1 MRPRLVFGPIA
12 ANVAGRGR
20 GRGVTSIEE
29 EDPCFAGGGECGAL
43 MRSTRWAETPL
54 GPSRQWPRTLRT
66 LVPIMLASRFAVRI
80 LWGPDLLLLYND
92 AYRPVLGPRK
102 HPGAMGR
109 PIEQS
114 YLELWHT
121 VGPMFARVMQGE
133 AVSLDDGI
141 LPLNRE
147 GYLEECYFTLSYSP
161 IRDEDGTICGVLG
174 VVHETTER
182 VLAERRLVALRQLAA
197 NLADAKTVE
206 GACQTAGEALV
217 RNGADVPFALFYA
230 ADDLQHEA
238 RLVSS
243 SGLEGRPEVAPPT
256 IALDAAGDPWP
267 LGLVSR
273 SRVPLAVTDLA
284 RRFGEVNAGPF
295 PEAITSALV
304 LPLTR
309 PGATHPRVFVV
320 AGINPRHALDDKYQA
335 FFELLAEHVAK
346 AVFNVL
352 ARDEERR
359 HAQALAHAAQAAER
373 AAEAER
379 KRLYELF
386 MQAPM
391 PVAIVRGRKLVMEL
405 ANAAALQIWGKTRS
419 IIGKAFLEGFPEL
432 EGQGFDTL
440 LHGVLATGV
449 AYRGSEV
456 LTHLARGGPGLDE
469 VYWNFVY
476 APLLEGEGQVTG
488 VLVCG
493 FEVTDQVVARRR
505 VERLAEELAQQK
517 TALESAHRVKDEF
530 VATMSHEL
538 RTPLNAI
545 LGWTRLMKMGRV
557 APPRVPHALETI
569 ERNVIA
575 QTALIDDLLDVSRVI
590 TGKLRLNVES
600 VDLPHVVGATLETM
614 RPASDARSIQI
625 HAVIDSHAGPVVGDP
640 DRLSQ
645 ILTNLLS
652 NALKF
657 SPKGGRVLVH
667 LERVSSVARLT
678 VKDHG
683 VGIPAEFLPFVFER
697 FRQADQSTTRRHGGL
712 GLGLSIVKHLV
723 ELHGGTITAQS
734 EGLDRGAT
742 FTVTLPLS
750 AVQSPAPVATVEHG
764 GLDLSHEL
772 EGLRVLVV
780 DDEVDAR
787 ELISEIL
794 SHAGVEVRMAG
805 DAEAAMRELESFV
818 PHILVCDIGM
828 PGEDGYSLMQRI
840 RALPA
845 ERGGR
850 VRAAAVTAYTRGE
863 DRRRALAVGFNLHL
877 SKPVDPSELI
887 VSVARLAERYTP
899 S

>member
-1 MRPRLVFGPIA
+1 MS
-12 ANVAGRGR
+12 
-20 GRGVTSIEE
+20 TTQEE
-29 EDPCFAGGGECGAL
+29 ADECFAGGGECGAL
-43 MRSTRWAETPL
+43 MRATRWSETPL

-66 LVPIMLASRFAVRI
+66 LIPLMLASRFAMRI

-92 AYRPVLGPRK
+92 AYRPILGPRK
-102 HPGAMGR
+102 HPGAMAR
-109 PIEQS
+109 PVEQS

-133 AVSLDDGI
+133 AVALEDGI
-141 LPLNRE
+141 LPLNRN

-161 IRDEDGTICGVLG
+161 IRDEERTIRGVLG

-197 NLADAKTVE
+197 NLADATSVE
-206 GACQTAGEALV
+206 GACRTAGEALV
-217 RNGADVPFALFYA
+217 RNGADVPFAIFYLV
-230 ADDLQHEA
+230 DDEYIEA

-243 SGLEGRPEVAPPT
+243 SGLGDRPETAPLV
-256 IALDAAGDPWP
+256 IAFDDERPPWP
-267 LGLVSR
+267 LGVVAR
-273 SRVPLAVTDLA
+273 SRVPVVLTDIA
-284 RRFGEVNAGPF
+284 QRFGEVRAGPF
-295 PEAITSALV
+295 PEAITSAIV

-309 PGATHPRVFVV
+309 PGSTRARVIAV
-320 AGINPRHALDDKYQA
+320 AGINPRHALDDQYRA

-352 ARDEERR
+352 ARDKERR
-359 HAQALAHAAQAAER
+359 NAEALARAAQDAER

-391 PVAIVRGRKLVMEL
+391 PVAIVRGPALVMEL
-405 ANAAALQIWGKTRS
+405 ANDAALQTWGKKPD
-419 IIGKAFLEGFPEL
+419 IIGKTFLQGFPEV

-440 LHGVLATGV
+440 LHGVLETGV
-449 AYRGSEV
+449 AFRGSEV
-456 LTHLARGGPGLDE
+456 LTRLARGGPELDE

-476 APLLEGEGQVTG
+476 APLLESDGRTAG

-493 FEVTDQVVARRR
+493 FEVTDQVKARRR

-517 TALESAHRVKDEF
+517 TALESAHRLKDEF

-545 LGWTRLMKMGRV
+545 LGWTRMMRMGRV
-557 APPRVPHALETI
+557 AETRVAHALETI
-569 ERNVIA
+569 ERNAVS
-575 QTALIDDLLDVSRVI
+575 QSALVDDLLDVSRII

-600 VDLPHVVGATLETM
+600 VDLPQVIAATLDTL
-614 RPASDARSIQI
+614 RPASEARSIQI

-640 DRLSQ
+640 NRLSQ
-645 ILTNLLS
+645 IVANLLS
-652 NALKF
+652 NAVKF
-657 SPKGGRVLVH
+657 TPKGGRIQVH
-667 LERVSSVARLT
+667 LERVSSIIRLT
-678 VKDHG
+678 VTDNG
-683 VGIPAEFLPFVFER
+683 TGISPEFLPFVFDR
-697 FRQADQSTTRRHGGL
+697 FRQADQAITRQHGGL

-723 ELHGGTITAQS
+723 ELHGGTIAAHS
-734 EGLDRGAT
+734 EGVGKGAT
-742 FTVTLPLS
+742 FIVTIPLAAVHS
-750 AVQSPAPVATVEHG
+750 AAEPAKPETAG
-764 GLDLSHEL
+764 PDASREL

-780 DDEVDAR
+780 DDDFDAR
-787 ELISEIL
+787 ELIAEIL
-794 SHAGVEVRMAG
+794 SNAGVEVRMAG
-805 DAEAAMRELESFV
+805 NAEAAMREMEAFA

-828 PGEDGYSLMQRI
+828 PDEDGYSLMQRI

-850 VRAAAVTAYTRGE
+850 VRAAAVTAYTRGD

-899 S
+899 T